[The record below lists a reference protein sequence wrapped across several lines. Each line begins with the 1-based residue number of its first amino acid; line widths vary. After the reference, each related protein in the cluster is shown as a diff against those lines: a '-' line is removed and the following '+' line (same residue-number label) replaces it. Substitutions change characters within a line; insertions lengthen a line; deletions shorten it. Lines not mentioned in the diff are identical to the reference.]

1 MKYFAI
7 ITGGGTGSRMGESVP
22 KQFLPLHGIPVIMH
36 TIRRFQLLTDTIFV
50 TLPKQWFEYWQEL
63 QEEYGFNIPHVI
75 IEGGNT
81 RFESVRN
88 AVSHLPEEGFVAIHD
103 AVRPFVISSFIQTC
117 FEHAESYGNAV
128 MAVSVKD
135 SLRMTSGTKTKAVDR
150 NDFFA
155 VQTPQVFPCD
165 IIKKAYGQ
173 PFQTCFTDDATV
185 VESLGYEIELIQGD
199 ELNLKIT
206 TKEDL
211 LLAEFI
217 VNQLKIIDNEH
228 DK

>member
-22 KQFLPLHGIPVIMH
+22 KQFLPLQGIPVIMR
-36 TIRRFQLLTDTIFV
+36 TIRHFQLLTDTIFV

-63 QEEYGFNIPHVI
+63 QGRYGFNIPHVL
-75 IEGGNT
+75 IEGGST

-88 AVSHLPEEGFVAIHD
+88 AVSHLPKEGFVAIHD
-103 AVRPFVISSFIQTC
+103 AVRPFVTSSFIQTC
-117 FEHAESYGNAV
+117 FEHAENYGSAV
-128 MAVSVKD
+128 VSVPVKD

-155 VQTPQVFPCD
+155 VQTPQIFLCE

-173 PFQTCFTDDATV
+173 PFQPCFTDDATV

-199 ELNLKIT
+199 ERNMKIT

-211 LLAEFI
+211 LFAEYI
-217 VNQLKIIDNEH
+217 VNQLIFN
-228 DK
+228 